1 MNAAHLHLITNHIP
15 IVGMPV
21 ALFVVVIGHLLR
33 DARVRNVGFFLAVL
47 FALSSIAVY
56 LSGEG
61 AEEIVEK
68 VAAVSEKVIESH
80 EEAAES
86 AFVVVLVTG
95 GLALLALIASATR
108 ARLAGVLAALATA
121 GLVASTALLVWT
133 ANLGGKI
140 RHPEIQNS
148 SGVTTPGGDEGGLL
162 PSPEEEEYGE
172 ED

>member
-15 IVGMPV
+15 IVGMPA
-21 ALFVVVIGHLLR
+21 ALLVVVIGHLLR
-33 DARVRNVGFFLAVL
+33 DTRVRNVGFFLAVL
-47 FALSSIAVY
+47 FALASIAVY

-68 VAAVSEKVIESH
+68 VAAVSEKAIESH

-95 GLALLALIASATR
+95 GLALLALIASALR
-108 ARLAGVLAALATA
+108 ARLAGLLAALATA
-121 GLVASTALLVWT
+121 GLVVSTALLVWT

-140 RHPEIQNS
+140 RHPEIQNAA
-148 SGVTTPGGDEGGLL
+148 GVTAPAVDEGGLL
-162 PSPEEEEYGE
+162 PSPEGSGD